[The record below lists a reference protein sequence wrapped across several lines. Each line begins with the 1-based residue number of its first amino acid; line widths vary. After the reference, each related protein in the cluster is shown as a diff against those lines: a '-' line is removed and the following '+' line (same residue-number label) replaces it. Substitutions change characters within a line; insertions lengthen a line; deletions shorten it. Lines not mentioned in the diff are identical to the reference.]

1 MPLENPLSNERSS
14 ALSPQSHDD
23 FNYSML
29 TGRLEGHESCRVLV
43 VDDDAIVRARLS
55 TLLSASRY
63 EVEVA
68 ATAEEALRILDATH
82 CHIVLTDWQMPDMDG
97 LALCRVIRLRNYGSY
112 VYVLMLTIRDTE
124 HDVLAGLAAGADA
137 YVVKG
142 ATSKD
147 ILARVEIARRITSE
161 KTPVS
166 AINRGDRSIS
176 HADPLTGAH
185 NLDYLMLH
193 LPRELAR
200 SQRHGHALAI
210 LNCGIDGF
218 YRFQDRFGHGAAN
231 ELLREFVA
239 SAGGC
244 IRKGDWLARIGGAAF
259 VIVLPE
265 TAAKGAHR
273 AAQKLRQLFNLHP
286 QSAPDEPV
294 GFTVSI
300 EVTAVEAGQDAESTS
315 QVEAVLRAAVR
326 ETYANGR
333 LDSDQASA
341 DTMACTS
348 EPGAPIGGKNGLN

>member
-1 MPLENPLSNERSS
+1 MPLENPLPSEPSS
-14 ALSPQSHDD
+14 TLSPQSHDD
-23 FNYSML
+23 FHYNML
-29 TGRLEGHESCRVLV
+29 TGRLQAHESCRVLV
-43 VDDDAIVRARLS
+43 VDDDALVRARLS

-97 LALCRVIRLRNYGSY
+97 LALCRVIRLRKYESY
-112 VYVLMLTIRDTE
+112 IYVLMLTIRDTE
-124 HDVLAGLAAGADA
+124 HDVLTGLAAGADA

-142 ATSKD
+142 ATIND
-147 ILARVEIARRITSE
+147 ILARVAIARRITSE
-161 KTPVS
+161 KS
-166 AINRGDRSIS
+166 ALGAKNQEDGRFS
-176 HADPLTGAH
+176 HADPVTGAH
-185 NLDYLMLH
+185 NLDYLMQH

-218 YRFQDRFGHGAAN
+218 DRFNDRFGHEAGN
-231 ELLREFVA
+231 EWLRAFVA
-239 SAGGC
+239 GAGGC

-259 VIVLPE
+259 LIVLPE
-265 TAAKGAHR
+265 TTAKGAHR
-273 AAQKLRQLFNLHP
+273 AAQKLRQLFKLHP
-286 QSAPDEPV
+286 QSAPDEPL

-300 EVTAVEAGQDAESTS
+300 EVTAVEAGHDAQSTA
-315 QVEAVLRAAVR
+315 QVQAVLRAAVR
-326 ETYANGR
+326 ETYANVR
-333 LDSDQASA
+333 LDGNQAGA